1 MNREQ
6 EPVSDTSDSDKDLAR
21 LTTVALVFALAVAV
35 LGIALM
41 LIGLRWR
48 IDEATATPAQ
58 AAASSHTD
66 ARTTR

>member
-48 IDEATATPAQ
+48 IDEATATTAQ
-58 AAASSHTD
+58 GAASSHTD